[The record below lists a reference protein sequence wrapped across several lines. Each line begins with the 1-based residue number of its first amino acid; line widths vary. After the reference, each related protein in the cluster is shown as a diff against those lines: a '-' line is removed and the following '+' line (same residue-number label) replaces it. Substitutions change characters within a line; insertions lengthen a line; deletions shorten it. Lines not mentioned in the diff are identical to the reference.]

1 MTATDKAAVP
11 VGAVLASAL
20 MAAHYGG
27 DSGEDVDRLIEELA
41 RRGYAVQPTAPDL
54 RLDVEWLREAI
65 YIVSVRHAWATNA
78 DTGDRTEEIAAEYAR
93 IARAYAATPPSP
105 APETLT
111 EAAALSGYRPGMA
124 FGTGGNELPPSPA
137 PEGER
142 TLDAAWA
149 DLRAVLPDEWIVIL
163 YDSGPPTTYNPGPE
177 SPFHGPRYLARADIG
192 IRSGPPRISAQSD
205 ESPAAAL
212 DALRAALAATPAPEV
227 EP

>member
-1 MTATDKAAVP
+1 MNTRDEP
-11 VGAVLASAL
+11 
-20 MAAHYGG
+20 
-27 DSGEDVDRLIEELA
+27 
-41 RRGYAVQPTAPDL
+41 RRCIHG
-54 RLDVEWLREAI
+54 
-65 YIVSVRHAWATNA
+65 
-78 DTGDRTEEIAAEYAR
+78 RTEKQACAACGQRVTPMPTDPETHVHTR
-93 IARAYAATPPSP
+93 SCRCIKPRGMQYAAT
-105 APETLT
+105 
-111 EAAALSGYRPGMA
+111 
-124 FGTGGNELPPSPA
+124 PPSPA